1 MAFTQM
7 PEMAS
12 ADVNG
17 FVGVHHGLPYGHL
30 PPDYA
35 AAQGSLGVESNHR
48 MPPPHH
54 VGGHHHPHQLE
65 ANTAAPQHGS
75 CISGTSEFFI
85 ANSERLQHARA

>member
-1 MAFTQM
+1 MACPQM

-35 AAQGSLGVESNHR
+35 AAQGSLGADSNHR
-48 MPPPHH
+48 MGPPHH
-54 VGGHHHPHQLE
+54 LGGHHHPHQLE
-65 ANTAAPQHGS
+65 GNTAAPQHGK
-75 CISGTSEFFI
+75 
-85 ANSERLQHARA
+85 